1 MFSISSIYPLFVLV
15 SYILTINGVHID
27 SNDILTECW
36 NQHAAIKLCSPK
48 YDNCTISMNG
58 ECLEKL
64 RSCTEKMTGSEVSKR
79 CHEFLSNMLSSVEKN
94 ESIHPLE
101 LLKKEISPDKRR
113 SEKKRCDVT
122 VFKYH
127 TISPYDL
134 SKLALQAV
142 SQLPSMISTYCQCPK
157 VKKENK
163 DSFVQSSKSSVSS
176 HFWYGGFR
184 NYECW
189 KDADR
194 NLAELLCGET
204 TSLLINHEWAK
215 RADCLENPKWFNC
228 TLPFMESLEMAAK
241 SSEKPLFCFVYVEII
256 DKYLKV
262 FDWELLDYEIVY
274 LKDNESRKTEKIPY
288 RDEELYLFE
297 HPNEETTFQC
307 FSIKRTL
314 NSCKLLYNHHN
325 TEESSMPSYI
335 NCIEKNEHLVSECVF
350 ILLQK
355 ESFGYLSRGFFK
367 FVWDHKW
374 TTLVFIL
381 IGAFCA
387 LCKKVRDW
395 ILKLLA
401 IRACVGITKSF
412 MKATEYSDNLLNKT
426 NNQRIRSETMRT
438 LIDEESYDES
448 TNTNNQRETSSQNNQ
463 EWQSLAPVS
472 PEVDDSVSVIG
483 LDPQTPNNQQEVIS
497 SNAQNNCETTNKK
510 KEDGSKKSTGS
521 PEVTPSF
528 NEMWRTFQC
537 MVRSYSQVVS
547 TLYIYPAFNSV
558 KESVVN
564 YFATPRT
571 NGNIPL

>member
-1 MFSISSIYPLFVLV
+1 MYSNSSIYLLFVLLLGIFSV
-15 SYILTINGVHID
+15 NGVRIERID
-27 SNDILTECW
+27 IRAECW

-48 YDNCTISMNG
+48 YEKCTISMDG

-64 RSCTEKMTGSEVSKR
+64 RSCTESITGSEVSKR
-79 CHEFLSNMLSSVEKN
+79 CHGFLSNMLNYAEKN
-94 ESIHPLE
+94 KSIYPLE
-101 LLKKEISPDKRR
+101 LLKKAINPDKRR

-127 TISPYDL
+127 TLSPFDL

-157 VKKENK
+157 AKKENK
-163 DSFVQSSKSSVSS
+163 DSFVQSSKSSVSNY
-176 HFWYGGFR
+176 FWYGGFR

-189 KDADR
+189 KDVDR

-215 RADCLENPKWFNC
+215 QADCLENPKWFNC
-228 TLPFMESLEMAAK
+228 TLPFIESLEMAAK
-241 SSEKPLFCFVYVEII
+241 TSEKPLFCFVYVEII

-262 FDWELLDYEIVY
+262 FDGESLDYEIVY
-274 LKDNESRKTEKIPY
+274 LRKNEHFKTERTPY

-297 HPNEETTFQC
+297 HPNDETAFQC

-325 TEESSMPSYI
+325 SQENSMSSYI
-335 NCIEKNEHLVSECVF
+335 NCIERNEHLVPECVS

-381 IGAFCA
+381 IGTVCA

-412 MKATEYSDNLLNKT
+412 MKATEYSDNLINKT
-426 NNQRIRSETMRT
+426 KDQRIRSETLKT
-438 LIDEESYDES
+438 LIDEESSNES
-448 TNTNNQRETSSQNNQ
+448 TNTNNQRETLSQNNQ
-463 EWQSLAPVS
+463 EWQSLAPIS
-472 PEVDDSVSVIG
+472 QELDDSTSMIG
-483 LDPQTPNNQQEVIS
+483 SDLQTLNNQQEG
-497 SNAQNNCETTNKK
+497 SNAQNNCESAKTN
-510 KEDGSKKSTGS
+510 KEDGSKKGN

-528 NEMWRTFQC
+528 NVMWRTFQS
-537 MVRSYSQVVS
+537 MVSSYSQVVS
-547 TLYIYPAFNSV
+547 TFYIYPAFNSA

-571 NGNIPL
+571 NDNIPL